1 MLIIA
6 EKQLDGLI
14 EKLKGE
20 FDFFDVRNDGPL
32 PFKKYFFPPTQETF
46 SLDKKGKVVTIKA
59 LTGEFILF
67 GLPLPAL
74 EALTYLD
81 EIMEKSNEDFFYFQ
95 KRNKATVIGVVEGK
109 MPAAPGGDLIF
120 QSVHIVGGQQD
131 GKIFRVFANTKK
143 GKNIVLKNKD
153 FFEEINEKEIR
164 VQSAGDSDSLRTD
177 IKGNPTKSES
187 PASLRDW
194 SKTMRELLVDSELL
208 KDAIEW
214 SRDNHP
220 IWEELRKQ
228 CLGCGICTYVCPLCH
243 CFSIEDKVGLDDKC
257 SRCRKWDACTL
268 PGFAKISGGHSF
280 RPTIKERYYNWFYH
294 KFVRAYLE
302 YGKPQ
307 CVGCGRCKKYCPAKI
322 DIQEVLSV
330 ILRDYRSSQ

>member
-6 EKQLDGLI
+6 EKQLNGLV
-14 EKLKGE
+14 EKLKRE
-20 FDFFDVRNDGPL
+20 FDFFDLRGGSDPL
-32 PFKKYFFPPTQETF
+32 PFKKYFFPPAQETF
-46 SLDKKGKVVTIKA
+46 SADKKGKINTAKA

-67 GLPLPAL
+67 GLHLPAL

-81 EIMEKSNEDFFYFQ
+81 EIMGGDNEDFFYFQ
-95 KRNKATVIGVVEGK
+95 KRNKATVIGIVEGE
-109 MPAAPGGDLIF
+109 MNAAPGGDLVF
-120 QSVHIVGGQQD
+120 QGVHIVGGQPD
-131 GKIFRVFANTKK
+131 GKIFKVFVNNKK
-143 GKNIVLKNKD
+143 GNSIVLKNKD
-153 FFEEINEKEIR
+153 FFEEINEEEIK
-164 VQSAGDSDSLRTD
+164 VESVGDMASSIPVIEGKDSRSHIPDLR
-177 IKGNPTKSES
+177 
-187 PASLRDW
+187 AW
-194 SKTMRELLVDSELL
+194 SKSMRELLVDSELL
-208 KDAIEW
+208 KDAVEW

-220 IWEELRKQ
+220 IWEELRNQ
-228 CLGCGICTYVCPLCH
+228 CLGCGVCTYVCPICH
-243 CFSIEDKVGLDDKC
+243 CFSTEDRVGLDGKC

-322 DIQEVLSV
+322 DIQEVLKR
-330 ILRDYRSSQ
+330 ILDDYKKR

>member
-14 EKLKGE
+14 EKLKEE
-20 FDFFDVRNDGPL
+20 FDFIDLRNAGDPL
-32 PFKKYFFPPTQETF
+32 PFKKYFFPPEQETF
-46 SLDKKGKVVTIKA
+46 SADKKGKISTTKA
-59 LTGEFILF
+59 PTGEFILF
-67 GLPLPAL
+67 GLHLPAL

-81 EIMEKSNEDFFYFQ
+81 EIMGGTNEDFFYFQ
-95 KRNKATVIGVVEGK
+95 KRNKATVIGIVEGE
-109 MPAAPGGDLIF
+109 MSAAPGGDIVL

-143 GKNIVLKNKD
+143 GNNIVLKNKD
-153 FFEEINEKEIR
+153 FFEEINENEIKIEP
-164 VQSAGDSDSLRTD
+164 T
-177 IKGNPTKSES
+177 GNPLPE
-187 PASLRDW
+187 W
-194 SKTMRELLVDSELL
+194 SQSMRELLLDSETL
-208 KDAIEW
+208 KDAVEW

-220 IWEELRKQ
+220 IWEELRNQ
-228 CLGCGICTYVCPLCH
+228 CLGCGICTYVCPICH
-243 CFSIEDKVGLDDKC
+243 CFSVEDRVGLDDKC
-257 SRCRKWDACTL
+257 TRCRKWDACTL

-322 DIQEVLSV
+322 DIQE
-330 ILRDYRSSQ
+330 ILGKILEDYRKSSQ